1 MSDPK
6 DVIGK
11 ADAFLSRY
19 RPGRPADDL
28 PVLTDVV
35 DLTAAN
41 AMPTQ
46 ARGQA
51 APPRAVLSEAE
62 LRSIERQ
69 VIQRV
74 LEAIQPHIASFLESS
89 LRAALQERLG
99 EALGPLAEQCKADV
113 ESIVRETLSRAVER
127 ETAEL
132 LRQQITG
139 R

>member
-1 MSDPK
+1 VSDPK

-35 DLTAAN
+35 EIPGG
-41 AMPTQ
+41 PTP
-46 ARGQA
+46 GQA
-51 APPRAVLSEAE
+51 PSEAE

-69 VIQRV
+69 VTQRV
-74 LEAIQPHIASFLESS
+74 LEAIQPHIATFLENS

-113 ESIVRETLSRAVER
+113 ESIVRETLTRAVER

-132 LRQQITG
+132 LRQQIAG